1 MSGSVGIS
9 VGRVLVIVSIAL
21 MFLAYSNFAPTALS
35 SDGIADYVKNHFVR
49 EMIFGTALAV
59 WTIKTALQPIN
70 PTNLTRLLLVGSIV
84 VLPFWVASL
93 FGWSTG
99 EIEEVWGDSLRP
111 NGAYFLQG
119 PQVAIFFVGIALLW
133 FSSRPTPSAQHDSD
147 VK

>member
-35 SDGIADYVKNHFVR
+35 SDKIADYVKNHFVR
-49 EMIFGTALAV
+49 EMIFGTALAI
-59 WTIKTALQPIN
+59 WAIKTALQPVN

-84 VLPFWVASL
+84 ILPFWVASL

-99 EIEEVWGDSLRP
+99 GIEEVWGDSLGP
-111 NGAYFLQG
+111 NGAYFLHG
-119 PQVAIFFVGIALLW
+119 PQVAMFFVGIALLW
-133 FSSRPTPSAQHDSD
+133 FSSRPTR
-147 VK
+147 

>member
-1 MSGSVGIS
+1 
-9 VGRVLVIVSIAL
+9 

-35 SDGIADYVKNHFVR
+35 SDGIADYVKNHFFR

-59 WTIKTALQPIN
+59 WTIKTALQPVN
-70 PTNLTRLLLVGSIV
+70 TTNLIRLLLLGSIV

-99 EIEEVWGDSLRP
+99 GIEEVWGDSLRP
-111 NGAYFLQG
+111 NGAYFLHG
-119 PQVAIFFVGIALLW
+119 PQTAMFFAGIALLW
-133 FSSRPTPSAQHDSD
+133 FSSKPTPGAQQASD